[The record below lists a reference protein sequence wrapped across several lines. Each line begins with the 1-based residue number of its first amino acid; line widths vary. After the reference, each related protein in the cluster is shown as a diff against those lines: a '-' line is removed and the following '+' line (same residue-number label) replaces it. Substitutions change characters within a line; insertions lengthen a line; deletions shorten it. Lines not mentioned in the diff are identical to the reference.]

1 LGSKPYHGEKLRVVL
16 YRPCRYSPNDPI
28 GKFCLKKSSV
38 DFSNKINILLNN
50 AVHGYEIKP
59 FSICGARH
67 RLSAGCVNPCTYG
80 ICPAAAATT
89 AAEWFI
95 VGSLLD
101 LQNGSGQQVSGRNCR
116 T

>member
-1 LGSKPYHGEKLRVVL
+1 MTLSKKNEACTGVENYMVWSCDLNIITEKNSLL
-16 YRPCRYSPNDPI
+16 YFTGPVDIHLDDPT

-59 FSICGARH
+59 FSIWGARH

-80 ICPAAAATT
+80 ICPAAAAAAT
-89 AAEWFI
+89 AAE
-95 VGSLLD
+95 
-101 LQNGSGQQVSGRNCR
+101 
-116 T
+116 